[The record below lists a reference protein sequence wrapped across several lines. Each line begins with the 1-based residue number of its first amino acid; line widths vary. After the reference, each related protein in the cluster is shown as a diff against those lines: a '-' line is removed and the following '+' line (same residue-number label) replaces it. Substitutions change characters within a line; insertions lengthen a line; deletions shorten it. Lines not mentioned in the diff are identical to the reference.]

1 MNDHDQT
8 GPPESPRPEPQ
19 SRPEMPTRRA
29 VLGAAAIGGITAAGA
44 GAYAWAGGRLPSDRL
59 TPAKFADR
67 FEQLS
72 GVHDGFR
79 RNHAKGVSASGT
91 FVSNGAGAELSS
103 AAVFASGSTPVTAR
117 FSLSGGLPTV
127 ADTNTAT
134 RGLAVLFHLTN
145 GEQWRTAMVN
155 LPVFL
160 DSVPQGFY
168 DRVLATA
175 PVPATGQPDPAKVA
189 AFLAAYPE
197 TARAMAL
204 VKKTPPASDFSNS
217 TFRGLNTFYF
227 TNQAGRSIP
236 VRWSLVPEESF
247 RPGPKAPQTDHDY
260 LFNAL
265 IERVRSGPVHW
276 HLMIT
281 LGAPGDPT
289 HDATLPWPANRPQ
302 IDVGTL
308 TIDALQTEEVGN
320 ARDVN
325 FDPLVLPQGIS
336 PSDDPLLAAR
346 SAVYAQSYLRRARE
360 AHQPSKVDV
369 REVEAEHGN

>member
-1 MNDHDQT
+1 MNDQDQT
-8 GPPESPRPEPQ
+8 GPPEPTQPEPL
-19 SRPEMPTRRA
+19 SRRERPTRRA
-29 VLGAAAIGGITAAGA
+29 VLGAAAIGGITAVGA
-44 GAYAWAGGRLPSDRL
+44 GACAWAGGWLPSDRL

-91 FVSNGAGAELSS
+91 FVSNGAGVELSS

-127 ADTNTAT
+127 ADANATT
-134 RGLAVLFHLTN
+134 RGFAVLFHLNN

-160 DSVPQGFY
+160 DSVPRGFY

-217 TFRGLNTFYF
+217 TFRGLNAFYF
-227 TNQAGRSIP
+227 TNRAGKSIP
-236 VRWSLVPEESF
+236 VRWSVVPEDAF
-247 RPGPKAPQTDHDY
+247 RPGSKDPRTDHDY

-265 IERVRSGPVHW
+265 IERVRSGPVRW
-276 HLMIT
+276 RLMIT

-289 HDATLPWPANRPQ
+289 HDATLPWPANRPR

-308 TIDALQTEEVGN
+308 TIDALQTEEAGN

-325 FDPLVLPQGIS
+325 FDPLILPQGIS
-336 PSDDPLLAAR
+336 PSDDPLLNAR
-346 SAVYAQSYLRRARE
+346 SAVYAKSYRRRTRE

-369 REVEAEHGN
+369 QEVEATHDH

>member
-8 GPPESPRPEPQ
+8 GLPEPTRPEPR
-19 SRPEMPTRRA
+19 SRREMPTRRA

-91 FVSNGAGAELSS
+91 FVSNGAGVELSS

-127 ADTNTAT
+127 ADANATT
-134 RGLAVLFHLTN
+134 RGFAVLFHLNN

-155 LPVFL
+155 LPVFP

-168 DRVLATA
+168 DRQLATA
-175 PVPATGQPDPAKVA
+175 PVPTTGQPDPVKVA
-189 AFLAAYPE
+189 AFLSAYPN

-204 VKKTPPASDFSNS
+204 VKKAPPASSFSNS
-217 TFRGLNTFYF
+217 TFRGLNAFYF
-227 TNQAGRSIP
+227 TNQAGKSIP
-236 VRWSLVPEESF
+236 VRWSLVPEEPF
-247 RPGPKAPQTDHDY
+247 RPGPKAPQPDHDY

-265 IERVRSGPVHW
+265 IERVRSGPVRW

-289 HDATLPWPANRPQ
+289 HDATLPWPAGRPQ

-308 TIDALQTEEVGN
+308 TIDALQTEEAGN

-325 FDPLVLPQGIS
+325 FDPLILPQGIS
-336 PSDDPLLAAR
+336 PSDDPLLTAR
-346 SAVYAQSYLRRARE
+346 SAVYAQSYRRRTRE

-369 REVEAEHGN
+369 QEVEAEHDH